1 MTSTDL
7 SAQVL
12 ALPVVALT
20 VFTMNSTVPWRV
32 ARTLTTQALTSSEA
46 GQIGG
51 SSTFP
56 QAVLRRHGAGERV
69 LTLLACPP
77 LFTVT
82 SATVTLS
89 MT

>member
-12 ALPVVALT
+12 TLPIIALA

-32 ARTLTTQALTSSEA
+32 ARTLTTQALTSSKA

-51 SSTFP
+51 SSTLL
-56 QAVLRRHGAGERV
+56 QAALHRQGAGERV
-69 LTLLACPP
+69 LTLVACPP

-89 MT
+89 VT

>member
-12 ALPVVALT
+12 TLPVVTLT

-32 ARTLTTQALTSSEA
+32 ARTLTTQALTSSKA

-56 QAVLRRHGAGERV
+56 QAVLHRQGAGERV
-69 LTLLACPP
+69 LTLLARPP
-77 LFTVT
+77 VFTVT

-89 MT
+89 VT